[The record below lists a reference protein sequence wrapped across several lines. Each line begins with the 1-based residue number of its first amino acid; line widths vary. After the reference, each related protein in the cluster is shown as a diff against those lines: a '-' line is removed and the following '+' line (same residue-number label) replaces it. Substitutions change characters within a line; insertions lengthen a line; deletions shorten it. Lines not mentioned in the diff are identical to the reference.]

1 MKKMNLCIA
10 MMLAMVCAAQ
20 AQTTYR
26 HISPI
31 QAVVTRV
38 NLDTLRANS
47 ASETVLLS
55 QLEQAKN
62 IQAAD
67 KKALSA
73 DAKAFKLEKKLYK
86 AHINVLKSRSKQVKA
101 QKKFY
106 NKEARQYEKYI
117 RVIDKQQK
125 SLIKLDGNL
134 VAVRE
139 QRHLLDGMQRRY
151 DEARRR
157 SLDILGNLESR
168 DEVEIKAGYEAMG
181 DYLLELTDKE
191 TQLKNMQ
198 MQNKTD
204 QSVIKAEIK
213 NTKTQLKNKK

>member
-1 MKKMNLCIA
+1 MKKMILCIA
-10 MMLAMVCAAQ
+10 MMLAMVGAAQ
-20 AQTTYR
+20 AQATYR

-31 QAVVTRV
+31 QTTVTRV
-38 NLDTLRANS
+38 NVDTLRATS
-47 ASETVLLS
+47 GSEAILLS
-55 QLEQAKN
+55 QLEQAEAV
-62 IQAAD
+62 QAAD

-73 DAKAFKLEKKLYK
+73 DAKALKLEKKLYK
-86 AHINVLKSRSKQVKA
+86 AHVKVLKSRSKQVKA

-125 SLIKLDGNL
+125 SLTKLDGNL
-134 VAVRE
+134 IAVRE

-151 DEARRR
+151 DESRRR
-157 SLDILGNLESR
+157 SLDILSGLESR

-204 QSVIKAEIK
+204 RSVIKAEIK